1 MTYRKNKKNNT
12 DDKGMTSRGHRILPG
27 VLAFILMLSMVVLT
41 GCTNAGQEKENNSG
55 SGGTAAVQ
63 NEASGTS
70 ESNSGRKLKI
80 VTTSFAAWDW
90 TRQVLG
96 DRADD
101 AEVTYL
107 LDNGVDMHSYQP
119 DAADISKIL
128 DADLFIY
135 VGGPSDNWVSKVLK
149 SSSNPPVTVNMLKTL
164 GSGVKLEERVK
175 GMEEEA
181 EDHEGSEDHHHSDG
195 HDHSDLEYDEH
206 VWLSPENAILFTN
219 TIADRLEDM
228 DPSNSAAY
236 RKNVASYDKKLEDL
250 QNDFRN
256 AVNQSPHKT
265 IIVGDRFPFRYL
277 TDEFGIKYYAAFA
290 GCSAE
295 SEASFD
301 TVIFL
306 ANKTEVLKVPMVL
319 RTETGLDNLPE
330 TIIKAS
336 GRKNVGIGVLDS
348 MQSVRHQEMD
358 QGVTYIS
365 IMRKNLKVI
374 RKALG

>member
-1 MTYRKNKKNNT
+1 
-12 DDKGMTSRGHRILPG
+12 MTSRGHRILPG

-195 HDHSDLEYDEH
+195 HDHS
-206 VWLSPENAILFTN
+206 
-219 TIADRLEDM
+219 
-228 DPSNSAAY
+228 
-236 RKNVASYDKKLEDL
+236 
-250 QNDFRN
+250 
-256 AVNQSPHKT
+256 
-265 IIVGDRFPFRYL
+265 GDIGTCPWA
-277 TDEFGIKYYAAFA
+277 E
-290 GCSAE
+290 SAE
-295 SEASFD
+295 LP
-301 TVIFL
+301 FL
-306 ANKTEVLKVPMVL
+306 
-319 RTETGLDNLPE
+319 DW
-330 TIIKAS
+330 
-336 GRKNVGIGVLDS
+336 
-348 MQSVRHQEMD
+348 
-358 QGVTYIS
+358 
-365 IMRKNLKVI
+365 
-374 RKALG
+374 